1 METLQVERERGIEV
15 KGRTTSGKRKEVK
28 GGGGSQ
34 KKSKG
39 RAGREVRLER
49 KR

>member
-1 METLQVERERGIEV
+1 MEKRQVEREKGIEV
-15 KGRTTSGKRKEVK
+15 KGRTKSGKRKEVK
-28 GGGGSQ
+28 GGGRSQ
-34 KKSKG
+34 KKSRG